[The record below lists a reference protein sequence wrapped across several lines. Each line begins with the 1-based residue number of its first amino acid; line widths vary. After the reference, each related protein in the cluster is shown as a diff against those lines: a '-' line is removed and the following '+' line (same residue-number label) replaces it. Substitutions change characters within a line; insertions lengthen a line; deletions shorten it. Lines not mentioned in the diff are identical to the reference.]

1 MPNLRYKDHYIS
13 VFHMPDK
20 VGGFSCT
27 PCVEI
32 RHKLDSS
39 PTTRLVFE
47 ESFSTGHAATE
58 HGFAHAKQWIDVN
71 AAQKHPG
78 VPVGVAPQT
87 AGESQ
92 PVRVGFR
99 AWLASLVM

>member
-1 MPNLRYKDHYIS
+1 MSNLRYKAYYIS

-20 VGGFSCT
+20 VGGFSSS

-39 PTTRLVFE
+39 PTIRLTSA

-58 HGFAHAKQWIDVN
+58 HGFALAKKWIDLN
-71 AAQKHPG
+71 AAQKHPD
-78 VPVGVAPQT
+78 APAGAALET

-99 AWLASLVM
+99 AWLASLVV